1 MKHTVLK
8 HLASGSEK
16 KEAEA
21 LAYELP
27 SSPTVLLFLSVL

>member
-1 MKHTVLK
+1 MKHTMLK

-16 KEAEA
+16 KEAEG

-27 SSPTVLLFLSVL
+27 ASPTVLLFFNVL

>member
-1 MKHTVLK
+1 MKHIVLK

-21 LAYELP
+21 LSYELP
-27 SSPTVLLFLSVL
+27 ASPTMLLFFTVL